1 MPEFGVYVRDVDLT
15 GGAVPVVDT
24 RKVDTI
30 ALVKDGQTVVLGGMM
45 KKEVTQQTNKI
56 PLLGDLPVVGLL
68 FKFQGEKVVNSE
80 IVVFITP
87 RIIERPVLTEA
98 EQDAYIETELM
109 RPKPVRTKM
118 EAETEEEPSEE

>member
-1 MPEFGVYVRDVDLT
+1 
-15 GGAVPVVDT
+15 
-24 RKVDTI
+24 
-30 ALVKDGQTVVLGGMM
+30 M

-98 EQDAYIETELM
+98 EQDAYIETEHM